1 MKPDWDSL
9 AADYK
14 DSPNVLIAD
23 VDCTTGGKPLCEK
36 FGVKGY
42 PTIKTFRAG
51 DTDGEVYEGG
61 RDLADLK
68 KHAESLGP
76 TCSVDN
82 RDLCSSEQLSQ
93 LDKFAAMSQARRD
106 AKLIKLKNAI
116 AKLENEHEKLQKEL
130 SSKYEASN
138 KHVEALKAELNPQI
152 KMLIA
157 AGTKSK

>member
-1 MKPDWDSL
+1 M
-9 AADYK
+9 
-14 DSPNVLIAD
+14 LIAD

-82 RDLCSSEQLSQ
+82 RDLCSSEQL
-93 LDKFAAMSQARRD
+93 
-106 AKLIKLKNAI
+106 
-116 AKLENEHEKLQKEL
+116 L
-130 SSKYEASN
+130 SVHDPPRYRCPLRQMHSGFSFK
-138 KHVEALKAELNPQI
+138 KCV
-152 KMLIA
+152 
-157 AGTKSK
+157 